1 MAGPIFEA
9 LDAMATPGIVACKSG
24 RRARIVVAAWACV
37 RQGGDVDAA
46 VAYLRSIEDATPE
59 NEQWVRGA
67 VAAQSVG
74 RSNPLIFRQLF
85 EKESSTYTY
94 LLADAVTRDA
104 ILIDPVDL
112 TAERDLKVIDGI
124 VTPDGKQG
132 LTLLAGLNTH
142 CHADHITGTAELK
155 QRMSQVKSMISK
167 AAGAKADV
175 LLEAGQR
182 VYFGKRWVEVLAT
195 PGHTEGC
202 LSFVLDDRSM
212 VFTGDA
218 LLIGACG
225 RSDFQGGSAVTL
237 FKSVRGQLFTL
248 PPECIPP
255 PPPPP
260 NGRPCSTVLAER
272 LTNPRLGDAKSEE
285 QFIEIMAALNLPYPK
300 KIDASLPANLLCGYP
315 DEASWVAAKP

>member
-1 MAGPIFEA
+1 VCAVCTRA
-9 LDAMATPGIVACKSG
+9 ATLPRV
-24 RRARIVVAAWACV
+24 
-37 RQGGDVDAA
+37 
-46 VAYLRSIEDATPE
+46 LP
-59 NEQWVRGA
+59 
-67 VAAQSVG
+67 
-74 RSNPLIFRQLF
+74 PLPPPLPLCPPKQ
-85 EKESSTYTY
+85 
-94 LLADAVTRDA
+94 
-104 ILIDPVDL
+104 
-112 TAERDLKVIDGI
+112 VIDGI

-155 QRMSQVKSMISK
+155 QRMSQTSAFADCSNWMRPLSCWLSALTTGTAGQRRRRLQVKSMISK

-248 PPECIPP
+248 PPECIVYPAHDY
-255 PPPPP
+255 